1 MHRTLFFMNM
11 SALSSRWFVAMEL
24 PDEWVPLLNDQPL
37 SDGSPEQSVI
47 YCHIKAEYIHFLTS
61 GKYCIYNIKEK
72 QPSVLLIGEKWHIIG
87 IALIITEVKRQLII
101 FLVLCIFLWLIVCL
115 CPSCLIDFKVF
126 YTLTKLRVALLYIT

>member
-1 MHRTLFFMNM
+1 MNM

-72 QPSVLLIGEKWHIIG
+72 QFAPVSQKI
-87 IALIITEVKRQLII
+87 QQ
-101 FLVLCIFLWLIVCL
+101 
-115 CPSCLIDFKVF
+115 
-126 YTLTKLRVALLYIT
+126 